1 MTNAP
6 TKEEKRPRRGTSP
19 KRIRPAQKRAIT
31 DFHQQVLTG
40 QYKSIEQTLLDAGY
54 SEESAAQITNVM
66 GGIRPYV
73 EPLVEKLEAHRNRVL
88 ERMETAV
95 DRATYGELVRSLD
108 VSTRNIRLLT
118 GKSTHN
124 FALQAEHRHKLD
136 ALIEES

>member
-54 SEESAAQITNVM
+54 SEESAEI
-66 GGIRPYV
+66 GR
-73 EPLVEKLEAHRNRVL
+73 AHV
-88 ERMETAV
+88 
-95 DRATYGELVRSLD
+95 
-108 VSTRNIRLLT
+108 
-118 GKSTHN
+118 
-124 FALQAEHRHKLD
+124 
-136 ALIEES
+136 